1 MYLFIPSWSIA
12 IFFLSQM
19 PWSTYVYH
27 LQGDDHFFSPLLGIR
42 KTHDSFWSGWLL
54 VLFHRRGHMTF
65 GDISSK
71 YNLVQIKVIVPFHP
85 LGDRPHVK
93 IIYVCQV
100 HLLKNQSMIQSIF
113 IADTFFHNLPSSFFL
128 LNQ

>member
-27 LQGDDHFFSPLLGIR
+27 LQGDDHFYSPLLGIG

-54 VLFHRRGHMTF
+54 VLFHRPRSH
-65 GDISSK
+65 DLWWHK
-71 YNLVQIKVIVPFHP
+71 LY
-85 LGDRPHVK
+85 
-93 IIYVCQV
+93 
-100 HLLKNQSMIQSIF
+100 IQSR
-113 IADTFFHNLPSSFFL
+113 ADKGNSPLSPFRWSTPCKDYICVSGTSPEKPVNDSINLYCRPFFHNLPSSFFL

>member
-27 LQGDDHFFSPLLGIR
+27 LQGDDHFYSPLLGIG

-65 GDISSK
+65 GDIRSK

-113 IADTFFHNLPSSFFL
+113 IADPFFHNLTSSFFL

>member
-27 LQGDDHFFSPLLGIR
+27 LQGDDHFYSPLLGIG
-42 KTHDSFWSGWLL
+42 KTQIPFDQDDYWFSSTG
-54 VLFHRRGHMTF
+54 RGHMTF

-113 IADTFFHNLPSSFFL
+113 IADPFFHNLTSSFFL

>member
-1 MYLFIPSWSIA
+1 MYLFIPSWSVA

-19 PWSTYVYH
+19 PWSAYVYH
-27 LQGDDHFFSPLLGIR
+27 LQGGWSLPLSITRNR
-42 KTHDSFWSGWLL
+42 KNSQFLLITMTL
-54 VLFHRRGHMTF
+54 VLFHRSGHMTS

-71 YNLVQIKVIVPFHP
+71 YNLVQIKGKVCFHP
-85 LGDRPHVK
+85 LGDWPHVK

-113 IADTFFHNLPSSFFL
+113 IADPFFHNLPSSYFL